1 MATVT
6 IDKQGR
12 LVLPRAI
19 RERLGLPAGQ
29 EGRLRLWES
38 ADGVMLEPEPRQ
50 SRVDTGEDGL
60 PVLHVADL
68 GEVDSDVVVA
78 AIHHDRATR

>member
-1 MATVT
+1 MITVP

-38 ADGVMLEPEPRQ
+38 ADRVMIEAEPRQ
-50 SRVDTGEDGL
+50 SRIDTGDDGM
-60 PVLHVADL
+60 PVLHVAGL
-68 GEVDSDVVVA
+68 GEVDNDAVLA
-78 AIHHDRATR
+78 AIHRDRDTR

>member
-1 MATVT
+1 MITVP

-29 EGRLRLWES
+29 EGRLRVWES
-38 ADGVMLEPEPRQ
+38 ADGVMIEAEPRQ
-50 SRVDTGEDGL
+50 SRIDTGDDGM
-60 PVLHVADL
+60 PVLHVANL
-68 GEVDSDVVVA
+68 GEIDNDVVLA
-78 AIHHDRATR
+78 AIHRDRDTR